1 MLPRRHF
8 LKALGLGAVASLMER
23 GSIALAAAPAFPSRI
38 VFYVQPHGHIP
49 AAWNMTIPSAP
60 PPDQYAEMSLAGL
73 TQATNLSQPLQPLFP
88 FCDRLLVIEGL
99 SHTVALADIAAVL
112 AAGTGDLNN
121 HQVAVADLLSGSRA
135 LQQPGT
141 YCTGGATTVDQ
152 VLAKRLSAPGRFDS
166 RYYGF
171 GYVPNSVVSP
181 FSYLGP
187 GQATPLVSDPQ
198 TAFTDLIGYLKPA
211 STPGTTQSRAALL
224 NSLRPSVLDA
234 AASEYA
240 LLAPQLDAEGRAKL
254 QAHQQLVRELELSLA
269 STSSTSPIC
278 NTTFNGTPDGTTA
291 TTVRQFMSL
300 VRMAFACD
308 LTRVVTISAPVPSC
322 PELGYPA
329 TATFHGYEHES
340 IEGATSCGAMYSP
353 MAEQAIRDLDVW
365 HAGHVA
371 YLLEQLDSVPE
382 GSGTV
387 LDHTVVVW
395 IAELAT
401 GTHLH
406 YDAHVVLAG
415 GCNGFFSTGRY
426 VRYPRT
432 FVSPLASEP
441 LIGPAH
447 NRLLVSLMQAMAQ
460 PDTTFG
466 LTQVMGV
473 DGSAIP
479 MTGPLTELRA
489 PS

>member
-1 MLPRRHF
+1 
-8 LKALGLGAVASLMER
+8 
-23 GSIALAAAPAFPSRI
+23 
-38 VFYVQPHGHIP
+38 
-49 AAWNMTIPSAP
+49 MTVPNAP
-60 PPDQYAEMSLAGL
+60 PPQQYAEMSLTAL
-73 TQATNLSQPLQPLFP
+73 TDPSDLSQPLQPLFA
-88 FCDRLLVIEGL
+88 FRDWLLVIEGL
-99 SHTVALADIAAVL
+99 SHTAALADIAAVT

-121 HQVAVADLLSGSRA
+121 HQVGVADLLSGARA

-152 VLAKRLSAPGRFDS
+152 VLGSRLSGPGRFDS

-187 GQATPLVSDPQ
+187 GQATPLVSDPP
-198 TAFTDLIGYLKPA
+198 TAFNDLLGYVNPA
-211 STPGTTQSRAALL
+211 IMPGTRASLL
-224 NSLRPSVLDA
+224 DSLRPSVLDA
-234 AASEYA
+234 AATEYA

-254 QAHQQLVRELELSLA
+254 QAHQQLVRELELNLA
-269 STSSTSPIC
+269 STSAAPASC
-278 NTTFNGTPDGTTA
+278 NTTFDGTPDGTTA
-291 TTVRQFMSL
+291 TTVRQFMDL
-300 VRMAFACD
+300 VRMAFSCD

-329 TATFHGYEHES
+329 DATFHGYEHAS
-340 IEGATSCGAMYSP
+340 IEGATVCGGMYSP
-353 MAEQAIRDLDVW
+353 TAEQAVRDLDVW

-371 YLLEQLDSVPE
+371 YLLEQLDAIPE

-432 FVSPLASEP
+432 FVNPLAGAP
-441 LIGPAH
+441 NMGPPPNIGPAH
-447 NRLLVSLMQAMAQ
+447 NRLLISLMQAMGQ
-460 PDTTFG
+460 TDTSFG
-466 LTQVMGV
+466 MTQATGI

-479 MTGPLTELRA
+479 MTGALAELQ
-489 PS
+489 PSP